1 MTAPPASLPITPVVN
16 PATTPSLLNPLPNTP
31 TAVPSIF
38 PPPPAPPPPPP
49 PPPRFP
55 PAPPPRF
62 PPPPPPPRIAAKS
75 SRSVASEAAPVAS
88 TFPTPGMLMNT
99 PAMIYFFPGK
109 MRI

>member
-1 MTAPPASLPITPVVN
+1 MVN
-16 PATTPSLLNPLPNTP
+16 PATTPSLLNPFPNTP
-31 TAVPSIF
+31 AAVPNTLK
-38 PPPPAPPPPPP
+38 PPPPLPPPPP

-55 PAPPPRF
+55 PAPPR
-62 PPPPPPPRIAAKS
+62 PPPLPSPTFIADNS

-88 TFPTPGMLMNT
+88 IFPTPGMLMNT

>member
-1 MTAPPASLPITPVVN
+1 MVN

-31 TAVPSIF
+31 TAVPNTLK
-38 PPPPAPPPPPP
+38 PLPPPAPPPPPRFP
-49 PPPRFP
+49 PPPAP
-55 PAPPPRF
+55 PPPPRF
-62 PPPPPPPRIAAKS
+62 PPPPPPPRIADKS

-88 TFPTPGMLMNT
+88 IFPTPGMLMNT